1 MKGILKLVNMEAEKG
16 AIIPSLYK
24 DTEKL
29 IPVTLKEKA

>member
-16 AIIPSLYK
+16 AVIPSLYK
-24 DTEKL
+24 EKL